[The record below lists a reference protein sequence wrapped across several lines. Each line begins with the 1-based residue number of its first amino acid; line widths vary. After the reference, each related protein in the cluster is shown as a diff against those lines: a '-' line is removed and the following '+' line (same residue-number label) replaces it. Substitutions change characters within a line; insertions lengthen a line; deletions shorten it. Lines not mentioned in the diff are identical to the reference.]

1 MAGMIGADGRMAVTE
16 QQPFRRAWLPAGELA
31 PIGVSLL
38 ATLFSTFSIIGISF
52 VLLDLREQIG
62 ITTMQVNLLRCTAIS
77 SGLLIVFC
85 AGSLCRRFGA
95 KRILSASLALWV
107 VGSLLLAGHAGL
119 LALAAGLVLMGCAD
133 AGVRVSS
140 FAMLCGGAAD
150 AQQIS
155 MLVSANTM
163 ANSLAVVASPIINSW
178 ILVGINHGA
187 TVVGLLWGLMFSLV
201 LVLLL
206 LLVRTDQRDGV
217 GQSSDTYTT
226 NWTFL
231 LAAGA
236 CASLIS
242 TLPIIRVFQSVWVPP
257 AMALAAGFALIA
269 TTAWR
274 KDRAIGEGFL
284 FLRNRRLLLLLLALA
299 TLFLI
304 DYRYCAERFLAIRYQ
319 LDLASISAWMTPASL
334 AAILASCMCAIA
346 IPKLG
351 LARTI
356 GLSLLGCLI
365 LPITF
370 VMAPAQVPILV
381 IASVAASFAFFLT
394 FVRVGLTSMVTA
406 MTDKPLMANLE
417 AVRHVLSSTAW
428 SLGSA
433 LAVEVLISTFR
444 GSLEQ
449 QLRAL
454 PLQDGVIKT
463 IVGLVASGHGRQVLE
478 THYGVSKQLLQ
489 TFIGRSATP
498 TIQAIMSVLHWMG
511 WLIFLM
517 LALVT
522 SLIALSR
529 PVGVQMLRHN
539 VHSRQLR

>member
-1 MAGMIGADGRMAVTE
+1 MAGMIGADGRMAVAE
-16 QQPFRRAWLPAGELA
+16 QQAMRRAWLPAGERA

-163 ANSLAVVASPIINSW
+163 ANSLAFVASPIINSW
-178 ILVGINHGA
+178 ILVAVKDGA
-187 TVVGLLWGLMFSLV
+187 TVVGMLWGLMFSLV

-206 LLVRTDQRDGV
+206 LLVRTDQTAGA
-217 GQSSDTYTT
+217 GQPSDTQGT
-226 NWTFL
+226 NWTFS

-242 TLPIIRVFQSVWVPP
+242 TLPIIRVFQSGWVPP
-257 AMALAAGFALIA
+257 AMALAAAFALIA

-274 KDRAIGEGFL
+274 RDRAIGQGFL
-284 FLRNRRLLLLLLALA
+284 FLGNRRLLLLLLALA
-299 TLFLI
+299 TLFSI

-334 AAILASCMCAIA
+334 AAILAACLCAIA

-356 GLSLLGCLI
+356 GLGLLGCLI
-365 LPITF
+365 LPISF
-370 VMAPAQVPILV
+370 VMAPSQVPILV
-381 IASVAASFAFFLT
+381 IALAAASFAFFLT

-433 LAVEVLISTFR
+433 LAVDVLISTFR

-454 PLQDGVIKT
+454 PLQDGVIKS

-478 THYGVSKQLLQ
+478 SQYGISRQLMQ
-489 TFIGRSATP
+489 TVIGRSAAP

-522 SLIALSR
+522 LLIALSR
-529 PVGVQMLRHN
+529 PVGVQMLRHK